1 MRNHRPVLLS
11 TFKGRGLTALVFN
24 ALLAAG
30 ITASG
35 HDCYANNLLYSE
47 LIGMSIW
54 ALIDG
59 GRFLLMPTGWPTLPA
74 MAALVLIAVLLG
86 YLGGSATGDWM
97 SGLPPL
103 HGVSRYPQATT
114 GFLLLSLVAGSFM
127 VYWFM
132 NRELLARAH
141 LAQEEAQRQA
151 SEARLKL
158 LETQLE
164 PHMLFNTLA
173 NLRVLISM
181 DPAQAITML
190 DHMNNY
196 LRATLSGSR
205 VAAHPL
211 EAEFAR
217 LADYL
222 ELMAVRMGPRLVFTL
237 DLPEALRPLPVPP
250 LLLQPLVE
258 NAIRH
263 GLEPQVAGG
272 CISVR
277 ARCVDQGA
285 NTRVRLEVADTGV
298 GLPPELHVSAD
309 EHTTTSTPHSGFGL
323 TQVRERLSTTYG
335 PSAQLSVQAGADGG
349 TLVVIEFPA
358 PTPPSTPNH
367 APHRPHCRR

>member
-1 MRNHRPVLLS
+1 MRSLCPPLFS
-11 TFKGRGLTALVFN
+11 TFAGRALIALAFN
-24 ALLAAG
+24 TVLAAG
-30 ITASG
+30 ITVSG
-35 HDCYANNLLYSE
+35 NESLANNLLYSQ

-59 GRFLLMPTGWPTLPA
+59 GRFLLAPNGWPTPTA
-74 MAALVLIAVLLG
+74 MAALVLVGVLLG
-86 YLGGSATGDWM
+86 YLTGSAVGDWVNHM
-97 SGLPPL
+97 PLL
-103 HGVSRYPQATT
+103 HGLYRYPKAMT
-114 GFLLLSLVAGSFM
+114 GFLLLSLGAGSFM
-127 VYWFM
+127 AYLFIS
-132 NRELLARAH
+132 RELLAQAR

-173 NLRVLISM
+173 NLRALIGI
-181 DPAQAITML
+181 DPARAIVML

-222 ELMAVRMGPRLVFTL
+222 ELMAIRMGPRLRCVL
-237 DLPEALRPLPVPP
+237 DLPDALRPLPVPP

-272 CISVR
+272 CITVR
-277 ARCVDQGA
+277 ARSTGHGA
-285 NTRVRLEVADTGV
+285 HTRVRLEVADTGV
-298 GLPPELHVSAD
+298 GLPPEQHG
-309 EHTTTSTPHSGFGL
+309 GFGL
-323 TQVRERLSTTYG
+323 TQVRERLATTYG
-335 PSAQLSVQAGADGG
+335 PAAHLELHAQAEGG
-349 TLVVIEFPA
+349 TLAVIEFPTPTAEQPPEA
-358 PTPPSTPNH
+358 PAHPT
-367 APHRPHCRR
+367 RPGCRSRRRPA